1 MNVLLLF
8 KLIAS
13 EKLQAFSDLIASIF
27 EVAGKL
33 SKKNL
38 LEIEKQLI
46 DFICKT
52 ISDRGGIEMNEIM
65 MATHVYHCAL
75 DRLYQTLP
83 YAFRDS
89 VTPESNTPHNEP
101 PLLHQLRQLR
111 MLIVAL
117 CSIDAQSKNY
127 QSKHMKGW
135 LISCLKHGINDE
147 ATSVSS
153 CCLQLL
159 CIVLKWNVTSNIMSP
174 SQLFFMAVSH
184 SRFDKLLATSKSDA
198 KEQLI
203 CLLIMCVS
211 QDSTIKAERG
221 VFSSLLSGYNA
232 GLRRDDKLARL
243 LLFLLCENYRLDQ
256 VS

>member
-147 ATSVSS
+147 GTSVSS
-153 CCLQLL
+153 YCLQLL
-159 CIVLKWNVTSNIMSP
+159 RIVLKCNVTSNIMSP
-174 SQLFFMAVSH
+174 SQLFHGCFS
-184 SRFDKLLATSKSDA
+184 F
-198 KEQLI
+198 